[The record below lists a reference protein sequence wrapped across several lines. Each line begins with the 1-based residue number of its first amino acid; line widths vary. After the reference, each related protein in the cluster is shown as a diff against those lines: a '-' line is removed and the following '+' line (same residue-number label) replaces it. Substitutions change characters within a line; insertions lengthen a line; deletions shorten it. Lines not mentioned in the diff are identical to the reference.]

1 MSWRLFLSLAGLG
14 AGWTAGNRFYQQLQ
28 SRAGWCLHG
37 EGPLWDSLALARKFL
52 NGSPAPSLASLWEIY
67 QKIQH
72 ARLFEKIKFYYTGN
86 GGVCVCLK
94 TRSPLA
100 LVSLPGRQY
109 YVDASGQA
117 LEVIR
122 PLPLP
127 IIEALRWD
135 TLALH
140 TFAEWWASN
149 PWFYQATS
157 HLNQRTDGVWV
168 GHLEIAPEDFIL
180 GRSEHLGIALSQWRV
195 YLQRVQ
201 PLLGANSCKE
211 VLLFVPGQIICR

>member
-1 MSWRLFLSLAGLG
+1 MIWRSLLSIVGLG
-14 AGWTAGNRFYQQLQ
+14 VGWTAGDRFYRQLQ
-28 SRAGWCLHG
+28 SQAGWCLHG
-37 EGPLWDSLALARKFL
+37 EGPLWDSLAIAQKFL
-52 NGSPAPSLASLWEIY
+52 DSSTRPPFASLWETY
-67 QKIQH
+67 QKIQ
-72 ARLFEKIKFYYTGN
+72 REGLFEKIRFSYTGK
-86 GGVCVCLK
+86 GKVCLWLS
-94 TRSPLA
+94 TRKPLA

-109 YVDASGQA
+109 YMDESGHR
-117 LEVIR
+117 LEAIR
-122 PLPLP
+122 PLSLP

-140 TFAEWWASN
+140 TFAKWWASN
-149 PWFYQATS
+149 PWFYQAVS